1 MFFPKV
7 YAFRIFI
14 SSALRMILV
23 VYTELGVAS
32 DIYFIFSKYSYL
44 DLFEFFLHGLCT
56 FSNESTNFL
65 SKLTV

>member
-44 DLFEFFLHGLCT
+44 DLF
-56 FSNESTNFL
+56 
-65 SKLTV
+65 K